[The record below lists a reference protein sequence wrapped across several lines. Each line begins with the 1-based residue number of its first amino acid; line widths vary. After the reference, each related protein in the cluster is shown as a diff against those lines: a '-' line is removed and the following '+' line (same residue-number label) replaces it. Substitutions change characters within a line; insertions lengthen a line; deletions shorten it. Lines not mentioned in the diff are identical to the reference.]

1 MIRVQDKLLT
11 MSMLK
16 TRGLVVVSVGEEA
29 VALLVGAVEVEVGL
43 EPARVPDEVP
53 GDEVH
58 AGFTFSFYRNFSVL
72 TGNGK
77 PAGFS

>member
-43 EPARVPDEVP
+43 EPARV
-53 GDEVH
+53 
-58 AGFTFSFYRNFSVL
+58 
-72 TGNGK
+72 TGRG
-77 PAGFS
+77 PRRRSACSRRRGRRRRG